1 MTFFYKKVTT
11 CYFFVLKSEKLLLVR
26 IKNDH
31 QFFSSTEPTVPGSL
45 TNKLKYFRF
54 WCKISQSYYN
64 VGKNSLPGV
73 LDPEWTSNK
82 SKVDLFKY
90 AKCSHLLAEKNPHI
104 FLRHCPLI
112 YLDSPGYH
120 QNLIKN
126 VLAEEIKKKKNLN
139 KSAKS

>member
-1 MTFFYKKVTT
+1 MTFFFKKVTT

-45 TNKLKYFRF
+45 TNKLKYLRF

-73 LDPEWTSNK
+73 FDLDQSGQVIN
-82 SKVDLFKY
+82 
-90 AKCSHLLAEKNPHI
+90 
-104 FLRHCPLI
+104 LR
-112 YLDSPGYH
+112 
-120 QNLIKN
+120 
-126 VLAEEIKKKKNLN
+126 
-139 KSAKS
+139 